1 MVLYIIIIF
10 IWEVAMSMSFL
21 NKGDKIGIISC
32 SNGLSIKNK
41 NTIDELKLNLKSLDI
56 EMVEGDT
63 LYAKEYNLFS
73 GTGEEKAR
81 ALEKLFLDKDIK
93 MIFDISGGDLANE
106 VLDFLDFNLI
116 KENPKPFFGYSD
128 LTVLLNAIYSQCHIT
143 TYNYQLRN
151 LIGKFKEEQ
160 MQNFKASFIE
170 GKEDIFNLDYKWING
185 SHLEGIVVG
194 GNIRC
199 LLKLAGTKYMP
210 DFKDKILFLESF
222 SGNSAKMVTYITQ
235 YKNLGVFNEVKGI
248 ILGEFT
254 EMERENL
261 KPDIVEILKRVIG
274 EINIPILKTRN
285 LGHGAD
291 AKCIPIGKY
300 LIFK

>member
-1 MVLYIIIIF
+1 
-10 IWEVAMSMSFL
+10 MSMSFL

-41 NTIDELKLNLKSLDI
+41 NIIDELKLNLKSLYID
-56 EMVEGDT
+56 MVEGDT

-128 LTVLLNAIYSQCHIT
+128 LTVLLNAIYSQCDIT

-151 LIGKFKEEQ
+151 LVGKFKEEQ

-170 GKEDIFNLDYKWING
+170 GKENIFNLDYKWING

-274 EINIPILKTRN
+274 EINIPILKTRD

>member
-1 MVLYIIIIF
+1 
-10 IWEVAMSMSFL
+10 MSMSFL
-21 NKGDKIGIISC
+21 NKGNKIGIISC

-41 NTIDELKLNLKSLDI
+41 NIIDELKLNLKSLDI

-63 LYAKEYNLFS
+63 LYTKEYNLFS

-81 ALEKLFLDKDIK
+81 ALEELFLDKDIK

-128 LTVLLNAIYSQCHIT
+128 LTVLLNAIYSQCDIT

-170 GKEDIFNLDYKWING
+170 GKENIFNLDYKWING

-235 YKNLGVFNEVKGI
+235 YKNLGVFNQVKGI

-274 EINIPILKTRN
+274 EINIPILKTSD

>member
-1 MVLYIIIIF
+1 
-10 IWEVAMSMSFL
+10 MSMSFF

-41 NTIDELKLNLKSLDI
+41 SLIDELKLNLKSLDI
-56 EMVEGDT
+56 DMVEGDT

-128 LTVLLNAIYSQCHIT
+128 LTVLLNAIYYKCHIT

-170 GKEDIFNLDYKWING
+170 GKEDIFNLDYEWING

-274 EINIPILKTRN
+274 EINIPILKTRD

>member
-1 MVLYIIIIF
+1 
-10 IWEVAMSMSFL
+10 MSNFL

-41 NTIDELKLNLKSLDI
+41 DIIEVLKYNLNSIDIDV
-56 EMVEGDT
+56 VEAKT

-73 GTGEEKAR
+73 GTGKEKAR
-81 ALEKLFLDKDIK
+81 ALEELFLNNEVK

-106 VLDFLDFNLI
+106 VLEYLDFDLI
-116 KENPKPFFGYSD
+116 KNNPKPFFGYSD
-128 LTVLLNAIYSQCHIT
+128 LTVILNAIYSQCGIT

-151 LIGKFKEEQ
+151 LAGRFQKEQ
-160 MQNFKASFIE
+160 LKNFKASFLD
-170 GKEDIFNLDYKWING
+170 GKDDIFNLDYQWING
-185 SHLEGIVVG
+185 NSLEGIVVG

-199 LLKLAGTKYMP
+199 LLKLSGTKYMP

-222 SGNSAKMVTYITQ
+222 SGNPAKMVTYITQ
-235 YKNLGVFNEVKGI
+235 YKNLGVFSDIKGI

-254 EMERENL
+254 EMERDDWSPN
-261 KPDIVEILKRVIG
+261 IIEILKRVLG
-274 EINIPILKTRN
+274 EINIPILKTSE

-300 LIFK
+300 LSFK

>member
-1 MVLYIIIIF
+1 
-10 IWEVAMSMSFL
+10 MSISFL
-21 NKGDKIGIISC
+21 NKGNKIGVISC

-41 NTIDELKLNLKSLDI
+41 NIIEELKLNLKSLDI
-56 EMVEGDT
+56 DMVEGDT

-81 ALEKLFLDKDIK
+81 ALENLFLDKDIK

-128 LTVLLNAIYSQCHIT
+128 LTVLLNAIYSQCDIT

-274 EINIPILKTRN
+274 EINIPILKTRD

>member
-1 MVLYIIIIF
+1 
-10 IWEVAMSMSFL
+10 MSFL

-41 NTIDELKLNLKSLDI
+41 NIIDELKLNLKSLDI
-56 EMVEGDT
+56 DIVEGDT

-73 GTGEEKAR
+73 GTREEKAR

-160 MQNFKASFIE
+160 MQNFKASFID
-170 GKEDIFNLDYKWING
+170 GKEDIFNLDYKWVNG

-274 EINIPILKTRN
+274 EINIPILKTRD

>member
-1 MVLYIIIIF
+1 
-10 IWEVAMSMSFL
+10 MSMSFL
-21 NKGDKIGIISC
+21 NKGDKIGVISC

-41 NTIDELKLNLKSLDI
+41 NIIDELKLNLKSLDI

-63 LYAKEYNLFS
+63 LYTKEYNLFS

-81 ALEKLFLDKDIK
+81 ALEELFLDKDIK

-128 LTVLLNAIYSQCHIT
+128 LTVLLNAIYSQCDIT

-170 GKEDIFNLDYKWING
+170 RKENIFNLDYKWING

-235 YKNLGVFNEVKGI
+235 YKNLGVFNQVKGI

-274 EINIPILKTRN
+274 EINIPILKTSD

>member
-1 MVLYIIIIF
+1 
-10 IWEVAMSMSFL
+10 MSMSFL
-21 NKGDKIGIISC
+21 NKGDKIGVISC
-32 SNGLSIKNK
+32 SNGLNIKHK
-41 NTIDELKLNLKSLDI
+41 NIIDELKLNLKSLDI
-56 EMVEGDT
+56 DMVEGDT

-106 VLDFLDFNLI
+106 ALDFLDFNLI

-128 LTVLLNAIYSQCHIT
+128 LTVLLNAIYSQCHIA

-185 SHLEGIVVG
+185 SHLEGRVVG

-254 EMERENL
+254 EMEREDL

-274 EINIPILKTRN
+274 EINIPILKTRD

-300 LIFK
+300 LILK

>member
-1 MVLYIIIIF
+1 
-10 IWEVAMSMSFL
+10 MSMSFL
-21 NKGDKIGIISC
+21 NKGDKIGVISC
-32 SNGLSIKNK
+32 SNGLNIKHK
-41 NTIDELKLNLKSLDI
+41 NIIDELKLNLKSLDI
-56 EMVEGDT
+56 DMVEGDT

-106 VLDFLDFNLI
+106 ALDFLDFNLI

-128 LTVLLNAIYSQCHIT
+128 LTVLLNAIYSQCHIA

-185 SHLEGIVVG
+185 SHLEGRVVG

-222 SGNSAKMVTYITQ
+222 SGNLAKMVTYITQ

-254 EMERENL
+254 EMEREDL

-274 EINIPILKTRN
+274 EINIPILKTRD

-300 LIFK
+300 LILK

>member
-1 MVLYIIIIF
+1 
-10 IWEVAMSMSFL
+10 MSMSFL

-41 NTIDELKLNLKSLDI
+41 NIIDELKLNLKSLDM

-81 ALEKLFLDKDIK
+81 ALEKLFLYKDIK

-128 LTVLLNAIYSQCHIT
+128 LTVLLNAIYSQCDIT

-151 LIGKFKEEQ
+151 LVDKFKEEQ

-170 GKEDIFNLDYKWING
+170 GKEDIFNLDYEWING

-210 DFKDKILFLESF
+210 NFKDKILFLESF

-274 EINIPILKTRN
+274 EINIPILKTRD

>member
-1 MVLYIIIIF
+1 
-10 IWEVAMSMSFL
+10 MSMSFL
-21 NKGDKIGIISC
+21 NKGDKIGVISC

-41 NTIDELKLNLKSLDI
+41 NIIEELKLNLKSLDI

-128 LTVLLNAIYSQCHIT
+128 LTVLLNAIYSQCDIT

-151 LIGKFKEEQ
+151 LVGKFKEEQ

-254 EMERENL
+254 EMEREDL

-274 EINIPILKTRN
+274 EINIPILKTSD

>member
-1 MVLYIIIIF
+1 
-10 IWEVAMSMSFL
+10 MSMSFL

-41 NTIDELKLNLKSLDI
+41 NIIDELKLNLKSLDI

-151 LIGKFKEEQ
+151 LIGRFKEEQ

-170 GKEDIFNLDYKWING
+170 GKENIFNLDYKWING

-274 EINIPILKTRN
+274 EINIPILKTRD

>member
-1 MVLYIIIIF
+1 
-10 IWEVAMSMSFL
+10 MSMSFL
-21 NKGDKIGIISC
+21 NKGNKIGIISC

-128 LTVLLNAIYSQCHIT
+128 LTVLLNAIYSQCDIT

-170 GKEDIFNLDYKWING
+170 GKENIFNLDYKWING

-274 EINIPILKTRN
+274 EINIPILKTRD

>member
-1 MVLYIIIIF
+1 
-10 IWEVAMSMSFL
+10 MSMSFL
-21 NKGDKIGIISC
+21 NKGDKIGVISC

-41 NTIDELKLNLKSLDI
+41 NIIEELKLNLKSLDI
-56 EMVEGDT
+56 DMVEGDT

-106 VLDFLDFNLI
+106 ALDFLDFDLI

-254 EMERENL
+254 EMEREDL
-261 KPDIVEILKRVIG
+261 KPDMVEILKRVIG
-274 EINIPILKTRN
+274 EINIPILKTSD

>member
-1 MVLYIIIIF
+1 
-10 IWEVAMSMSFL
+10 MSMSFL
-21 NKGDKIGIISC
+21 NKGNKIGIISC

-41 NTIDELKLNLKSLDI
+41 NIIDELKLNLKSLDI
-56 EMVEGDT
+56 DMVEGDT

-81 ALEKLFLDKDIK
+81 ALEKLFVDKDIK

-128 LTVLLNAIYSQCHIT
+128 LTVLLNAIYSQCDIT

-185 SHLEGIVVG
+185 SYLEGIVVG

-254 EMERENL
+254 EMEREDL

-274 EINIPILKTRN
+274 EINIPILKTRD

>member
-1 MVLYIIIIF
+1 
-10 IWEVAMSMSFL
+10 MSMSFL

-41 NTIDELKLNLKSLDI
+41 SLIDELKLNLKSLDI

-170 GKEDIFNLDYKWING
+170 GKEDIFNLDYEWING
-185 SHLEGIVVG
+185 SHLEGVVVG

-274 EINIPILKTRN
+274 EINIPILKTRD

>member
-1 MVLYIIIIF
+1 
-10 IWEVAMSMSFL
+10 MSMSFL
-21 NKGDKIGIISC
+21 NKGNKIGIISC
-32 SNGLSIKNK
+32 SNGLSIKHK
-41 NTIDELKLNLKSLDI
+41 NIIDELKLNLKSLDI

-128 LTVLLNAIYSQCHIT
+128 LTVLLNAIYSQCDIT

-170 GKEDIFNLDYKWING
+170 GKEDIFNLDYEWING
-185 SHLEGIVVG
+185 SYLEGIVVG

-254 EMERENL
+254 EMEREDL

-274 EINIPILKTRN
+274 KINIPILKTSN

>member
-1 MVLYIIIIF
+1 
-10 IWEVAMSMSFL
+10 MSMSFL

-41 NTIDELKLNLKSLDI
+41 NIIDELKLNLKSLDI

-128 LTVLLNAIYSQCHIT
+128 LTVLLNAIYSQCDIT

-170 GKEDIFNLDYKWING
+170 GKEDIFNLDYEWING
-185 SHLEGIVVG
+185 SYLEGIVVG

-274 EINIPILKTRN
+274 EINIPILKTRD

>member
-1 MVLYIIIIF
+1 
-10 IWEVAMSMSFL
+10 MSMSFL
-21 NKGDKIGIISC
+21 NKGDKIGVISC

-41 NTIDELKLNLKSLDI
+41 NIIDELKLNLKSLDI

-63 LYAKEYNLFS
+63 LYTKEYNLFS

-128 LTVLLNAIYSQCHIT
+128 LTVLLNAIYSQCDIT

-151 LIGKFKEEQ
+151 LVGKFKEEQ

-235 YKNLGVFNEVKGI
+235 YKNLGVFNQVKGI

-254 EMERENL
+254 EMEREDL

-274 EINIPILKTRN
+274 EINIPILKTSD

>member
-1 MVLYIIIIF
+1 
-10 IWEVAMSMSFL
+10 MSMSFL
-21 NKGDKIGIISC
+21 NKGDKIGVISC

-41 NTIDELKLNLKSLDI
+41 NIIEELKLNLKSLDI
-56 EMVEGDT
+56 DMVEGDT

-106 VLDFLDFNLI
+106 ALDFLDFDLI

-222 SGNSAKMVTYITQ
+222 SGNSAKMITYITQ

-274 EINIPILKTRN
+274 EINIPILKTSD

>member
-1 MVLYIIIIF
+1 
-10 IWEVAMSMSFL
+10 MSMSFL

-41 NTIDELKLNLKSLDI
+41 NIIDELKLNLKSLDI
-56 EMVEGDT
+56 DMVEGDT

-128 LTVLLNAIYSQCHIT
+128 LTVLLNAIYSQCDIT

-185 SHLEGIVVG
+185 SYLEGIVVG

-254 EMERENL
+254 EMEREDL

-274 EINIPILKTRN
+274 EINIPILKTRD

>member
-1 MVLYIIIIF
+1 
-10 IWEVAMSMSFL
+10 MSMSFL
-21 NKGDKIGIISC
+21 NKGNKIGIISC

-41 NTIDELKLNLKSLDI
+41 NIIDELKLNLKSLDI

-128 LTVLLNAIYSQCHIT
+128 LTVLLNAIYSQCDIT

-170 GKEDIFNLDYKWING
+170 GKENIFNLDYKWING

-235 YKNLGVFNEVKGI
+235 YKNLGVFNQVKGI

-274 EINIPILKTRN
+274 EINIPILKTSD
-285 LGHGAD
+285 LVHGAD

>member
-1 MVLYIIIIF
+1 
-10 IWEVAMSMSFL
+10 MSMSFL
-21 NKGDKIGIISC
+21 NKGNKIGIISC

-41 NTIDELKLNLKSLDI
+41 NIIDELKLNLKSLDI
-56 EMVEGDT
+56 DMVEGDT

-128 LTVLLNAIYSQCHIT
+128 LTVLLNAIYSQCHIA

-185 SHLEGIVVG
+185 SHLEGRVVG

-254 EMERENL
+254 EMEREDL

-274 EINIPILKTRN
+274 EINIPILKTSN

>member
-1 MVLYIIIIF
+1 MN
-10 IWEVAMSMSFL
+10 MSFL
-21 NKGDKIGIISC
+21 NKGNKIGIISC

-41 NTIDELKLNLKSLDI
+41 NIIDELKLNLKSLDI
-56 EMVEGDT
+56 DMVEGDT

-128 LTVLLNAIYSQCHIT
+128 LTVLLNAIYSQCDIT

-274 EINIPILKTRN
+274 EINIPILKTRD

>member
-1 MVLYIIIIF
+1 
-10 IWEVAMSMSFL
+10 MSMSFL
-21 NKGDKIGIISC
+21 NKGDKIGVISC

-41 NTIDELKLNLKSLDI
+41 NIIEELKLNLKSLDI

-73 GTGEEKAR
+73 GTVEEKSR

-128 LTVLLNAIYSQCHIT
+128 LTVLLNAIYSQCDIT

-274 EINIPILKTRN
+274 ENNIPILKTRD

>member
-1 MVLYIIIIF
+1 
-10 IWEVAMSMSFL
+10 MSMSFL
-21 NKGDKIGIISC
+21 NKGNKIGIISC

-41 NTIDELKLNLKSLDI
+41 NIIDELKLNLKSLDI
-56 EMVEGDT
+56 DMVEGDT

-128 LTVLLNAIYSQCHIT
+128 LTVLLNAIYSQCDLT

-170 GKEDIFNLDYKWING
+170 GKENIFNLDYKWING

-274 EINIPILKTRN
+274 EINIPILKTRD

>member
-1 MVLYIIIIF
+1 
-10 IWEVAMSMSFL
+10 MSMSFL
-21 NKGDKIGIISC
+21 NKGNKIGIISC

-41 NTIDELKLNLKSLDI
+41 NIIEELKLNLKSLDI

-128 LTVLLNAIYSQCHIT
+128 LTVLLNAIYSQCDIT

-254 EMERENL
+254 EMEREDL

-274 EINIPILKTRN
+274 EINIPILKTRD

>member
-1 MVLYIIIIF
+1 
-10 IWEVAMSMSFL
+10 MSMSFF
-21 NKGDKIGIISC
+21 NKGNKIGIISC

-41 NTIDELKLNLKSLDI
+41 NIIDELKLNLKSLDI
-56 EMVEGDT
+56 DMVEGDT

-128 LTVLLNAIYSQCHIT
+128 LTVLLNAIYSQCDIT

-222 SGNSAKMVTYITQ
+222 SGNSAKMLTYITQ

-274 EINIPILKTRN
+274 EINIPILKTRD

>member
-1 MVLYIIIIF
+1 
-10 IWEVAMSMSFL
+10 MSMSFF
-21 NKGDKIGIISC
+21 NKGNKIGIISC

-41 NTIDELKLNLKSLDI
+41 NIIDELKLNLKSLDI
-56 EMVEGDT
+56 DMVEGDT

-73 GTGEEKAR
+73 GTGDEKAR

-151 LIGKFKEEQ
+151 LIGNFKEEQ

-222 SGNSAKMVTYITQ
+222 SGNSAKMLTYITQ

-254 EMERENL
+254 EMEREDL

-274 EINIPILKTRN
+274 EINIPILKTSD

>member
-1 MVLYIIIIF
+1 
-10 IWEVAMSMSFL
+10 MSMSFL
-21 NKGDKIGIISC
+21 NKGNKIGIISC

-41 NTIDELKLNLKSLDI
+41 NLIDELKLNLKSLDI

-81 ALEKLFLDKDIK
+81 ALEKIFLDKDIK

-170 GKEDIFNLDYKWING
+170 GKEDIFNLDYEWING

-274 EINIPILKTRN
+274 EINIPILKTRD

>member
-1 MVLYIIIIF
+1 
-10 IWEVAMSMSFL
+10 MSMSFL
-21 NKGDKIGIISC
+21 NKGNKIGIISC

-41 NTIDELKLNLKSLDI
+41 NIIEELKLNLKSLDI

-128 LTVLLNAIYSQCHIT
+128 LTVLLNAIYSQCDIT

-185 SHLEGIVVG
+185 SYLEGIVVG

-210 DFKDKILFLESF
+210 NFKDKILFLESF

-254 EMERENL
+254 EMEREDL

-274 EINIPILKTRN
+274 EINIPILKTSD

>member
-1 MVLYIIIIF
+1 
-10 IWEVAMSMSFL
+10 MSMSFL
-21 NKGDKIGIISC
+21 NKGDKIGVISC

-41 NTIDELKLNLKSLDI
+41 NIIEELKLNLKSLDI

-128 LTVLLNAIYSQCHIT
+128 LTVLLNAIYSQCDIT

-151 LIGKFKEEQ
+151 LVGKFKEEQ

-185 SHLEGIVVG
+185 SHLEGRVVG

-254 EMERENL
+254 EMEREDL

-274 EINIPILKTRN
+274 EINIPILKTRD

-300 LIFK
+300 LILK

>member
-1 MVLYIIIIF
+1 
-10 IWEVAMSMSFL
+10 MSMSFL
-21 NKGDKIGIISC
+21 NKGNKIGIISC

-41 NTIDELKLNLKSLDI
+41 NIIDELKLNLKSLDI

-128 LTVLLNAIYSQCHIT
+128 LTVLLNAIYSQCDIT

-254 EMERENL
+254 EMEREDL

-274 EINIPILKTRN
+274 EINIPILKTSN

>member
-1 MVLYIIIIF
+1 
-10 IWEVAMSMSFL
+10 MSMSFF

-41 NTIDELKLNLKSLDI
+41 SLIDELKLNLKSLDI
-56 EMVEGDT
+56 DMVEGDT

-128 LTVLLNAIYSQCHIT
+128 LTVLLNAIYYKCHIT

-170 GKEDIFNLDYKWING
+170 GKEDIFNLDYEWING
-185 SHLEGIVVG
+185 SHIEGIVVG

-274 EINIPILKTRN
+274 EINIPILKTRD

>member
-1 MVLYIIIIF
+1 
-10 IWEVAMSMSFL
+10 MSMSFL
-21 NKGDKIGIISC
+21 NKGNKIGIISC

-81 ALEKLFLDKDIK
+81 ALEKFFLDKDIK

-274 EINIPILKTRN
+274 EINIPILKTRD

>member
-1 MVLYIIIIF
+1 
-10 IWEVAMSMSFL
+10 MSMSFL

-41 NTIDELKLNLKSLDI
+41 NLIDELKLNLKSLDI

-274 EINIPILKTRN
+274 EINIPILKTRD

>member
-1 MVLYIIIIF
+1 
-10 IWEVAMSMSFL
+10 MSMSFL
-21 NKGDKIGIISC
+21 NKGDKIGVISC

-41 NTIDELKLNLKSLDI
+41 NIIEELKLNLNSLDI

-128 LTVLLNAIYSQCHIT
+128 LTVLLNAIYSQCDIT

-151 LIGKFKEEQ
+151 LVGKFKEEQ

-254 EMERENL
+254 EMEREDL

-274 EINIPILKTRN
+274 EINIPILKTSD

>member
-1 MVLYIIIIF
+1 
-10 IWEVAMSMSFL
+10 MSMSFL
-21 NKGDKIGIISC
+21 NKGDKIGVISC
-32 SNGLSIKNK
+32 SNGLNIKHK
-41 NTIDELKLNLKSLDI
+41 NIIDELKLNLKSLDI
-56 EMVEGDT
+56 DMVEGDT

-128 LTVLLNAIYSQCHIT
+128 LTVLLNAIYSQCHIA

-185 SHLEGIVVG
+185 SHLEGRVVG

-274 EINIPILKTRN
+274 EINIPILKTRD

-300 LIFK
+300 LILK

>member
-1 MVLYIIIIF
+1 
-10 IWEVAMSMSFL
+10 MSMSFL

-32 SNGLSIKNK
+32 SNGLNIKNK
-41 NTIDELKLNLKSLDI
+41 NIIEELKLNLKSLDI

-128 LTVLLNAIYSQCHIT
+128 LTVLLNAIYSQCDIT

-151 LIGKFKEEQ
+151 LVGKFKEEQ

-199 LLKLAGTKYMP
+199 LLKLEGTKYMP

-235 YKNLGVFNEVKGI
+235 YKNLGVFNEIKGI

-274 EINIPILKTRN
+274 EINIPILKTRD